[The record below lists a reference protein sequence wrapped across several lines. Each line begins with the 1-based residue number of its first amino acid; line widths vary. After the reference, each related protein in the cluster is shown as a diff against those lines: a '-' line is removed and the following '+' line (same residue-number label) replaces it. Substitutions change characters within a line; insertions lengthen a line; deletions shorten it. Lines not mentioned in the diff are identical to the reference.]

1 MTAHIGGGDET
12 DSEDEIDVEN
22 VAEEEEEEEDVM
34 EAPPKPASKGSSGK
48 RKRGSAE
55 KEDPDGVSPLDA
67 LLQMTSK
74 AFDGRQD
81 AKNQGKIGISKSCFL
96 LAHANKENLPI
107 RNAICVYS

>member
-1 MTAHIGGGDET
+1 MAPAAVEAVAVLGGGDEDET

-22 VAEEEEEEEDVM
+22 VPEEEEEEEEEEDVKRTP
-34 EAPPKPASKGSSGK
+34 AKKNPASKNALGK
-48 RKRGSAE
+48 RKRGSAAE

-81 AKNQGKIGISKSCFL
+81 AKNQGESPG
-96 LAHANKENLPI
+96 
-107 RNAICVYS
+107 